1 MSNIF
6 LPGNTTV
13 YIRQSGAN
21 IQYSEDQF
29 SWSNLTFPVTV
40 FNYDTLLGI
49 LKIEFTTN
57 ITILNNNQ
65 YFECGSSHIQFGST
79 SLKNDG
85 TRPIITINVNNYDG
99 LIQNG
104 QQGLAGNNHIYVY
117 NLIITGDGQTTQIG
131 AGWLGK
137 KGFSNAATNN
147 YIVNCSSIGELPGG
161 AVGSGGIVGA
171 FAAKDG
177 GILYINGC
185 SSSCTMGQLDGGIVV
200 AYAGQ
205 NGGSVICK
213 ECYTTGVIGSFAG
226 GIFGDYAGDSGYA
239 EANKC
244 YTTGA
249 IGSNA
254 GGIFGRFAGNSGEAI
269 ANKCYSRGIIGVDGG
284 GIYGIGSGSD
294 TGTTLATNCYSSGI
308 INTSGNG
315 IYGTGKVNGTE
326 TNCYAADD
334 DWTNSAANAALIG
347 TPNPVVGTTWI
358 SRGFNIRYELNDM
371 GYTPYQ
377 TLIIDASSNLIKI
390 YEQSVQQGLNS
401 NSAVIYDAS
410 GSAFE
415 ILQIS
420 GGDVSSYNTITMN
433 STSGVISTTF
443 LRTLRTKPGVYT
455 ILLRNVGSYH
465 VTQFQLTITLS
476 PAFYINVRT
485 LNNKLIYLYCENNYT
500 IEQIKTQIYNQIG
513 MRQDTQ
519 ALFYKARAMFNTVMI
534 SFYGVKDNDTLHIGL
549 IQPKQRL
556 IF

>member
-1 MSNIF
+1 MSNIVF
-6 LPGNTTV
+6 PGNTTV
-13 YIRQSGAN
+13 YIRQSGSD
-21 IQYSEDQF
+21 IQYSEDLT
-29 SWSNLTFPVTV
+29 SWTNLTFPVTV
-40 FNYDTLLGI
+40 TNDDTNIGL
-49 LKIEFTTN
+49 LKIEFITD
-57 ITILNNNQ
+57 ITISNNNQ
-65 YFECGSSHIQFGST
+65 YFECGSSHIQFGSN

-85 TRPIITINVNNYDG
+85 TRPVITIDVSNYDG
-99 LIQNG
+99 FIENG
-104 QQGLAGNNHIYVY
+104 QEGLSGQEHIYIY
-117 NLIITGDGQTTQIG
+117 NLVINGDGQTTQIG

-137 KGFSNAATNN
+137 KGYANAATNN
-147 YIVNCSSIGELPGG
+147 YIVNCSSVGELPGG

-171 FAAKDG
+171 FAAKNG

-185 SSSCTMGQLDGGIVV
+185 SSSGEMGQLDGGIVG

-205 NGGSVICK
+205 NGGSVICR
-213 ECYTTGVIGSFAG
+213 ECYTTGIIGSFAG

-244 YTTGA
+244 YTTGL

-254 GGIFGRFAGNSGEAI
+254 GGIFGRFAGNAGEAI
-269 ANKCYSRGIIGVDGG
+269 AEKCYSRGIIGVDGG
-284 GIYGIGSGSD
+284 GIYGIGAGSNV
-294 TGTTLATNCYSSGI
+294 GTTTATNCYSSGI
-308 INTSGNG
+308 ISTTGNG
-315 IYGTGKVNGTE
+315 IYGTGKVNGSE
-326 TNCYAADD
+326 VNCYAADD
-334 DWTNSAANAALIG
+334 TWNNTTANTSLLG
-347 TPNPVVGTTWI
+347 TPSPDVGTTWI
-358 SRGFNIRYELNDM
+358 ARGINQPYELNEI

-390 YEQSVQQGLNS
+390 YEQSVYQGLNS

-410 GSAFE
+410 GSVFE

-455 ILLRNVGSYH
+455 ILLRNVGSYN
-465 VTQFQLTITLS
+465 VTQFQLTVTLS
-476 PAFYINVRT
+476 PHFYINVRT

-519 ALFYKARAMFNTVMI
+519 ALFYKARAMFNTQMI